1 MADTTATHVIH
12 AAAQWQAIG
21 VVSDLHL
28 QAAAPQTAAAWHA
41 FLKQASPTTGID
53 ALFILGD
60 LFELWVGDDAL
71 DATPDLSPETP
82 FWRDCVA
89 ALADASTRLPV
100 YLALGNRDFLIGER
114 FCDATGI
121 FALPMHTVLDWG
133 ARRYLLA
140 HGDAW
145 CTSDT
150 AYQDFRATSRTPQW
164 QRAFLSQTLEA
175 RLRLAAQMRA
185 QSQAHQAAQTMW
197 VDVEPAAVA
206 EDTSSVGATD
216 VIHGHTHRPA
226 DHALSSSGERIVLSD
241 WDAQATPPRLEWLR
255 VDANGHTRVALTAST

>member
-28 QAAAPQTAAAWHA
+28 QAAEPRTAAAWHA

-71 DATPDLSPETP
+71 DAAPDVSPETP
-82 FWRDCVA
+82 FWRNCVA
-89 ALADASTRLPV
+89 ALADASKRLPV

-114 FCDATGI
+114 FFDATGI
-121 FALPMHTVLDWG
+121 YALPMHTVLDWG
-133 ARRYLLA
+133 AHRYLLA

-145 CTSDT
+145 CTTDT
-150 AYQDFRATSRTPQW
+150 AYQQFRATSRTLQW
-164 QRAFLSQTLEA
+164 QSTFLSQTLEA

-185 QSQAHQAAQTMW
+185 QSQAHQAAQAKLF
-197 VDVEPAAVA
+197 DVEPAAVVA
-206 EDTSSVGATD
+206 DALSVGATD

-226 DHALSSSGERIVLSD
+226 NHPLARSGERIVLSD
-241 WDAQATPPRLEWLR
+241 WDADATPPRLEWLR
-255 VDANGHTRVALTAST
+255 LDANGHTRITLTANT